1 MSRIYLT
8 PIVNEG
14 RYNLKED
21 KKLKIDWDF
30 VPLPRSLEPLREI
43 NNKNYKTLIEIGQRL
58 ISQSNQTKPISDE
71 PF

>member
-1 MSRIYLT
+1 MSRIDFT

-30 VPLPRSLEPLREI
+30 VPLPHSLEPWREI
-43 NNKNYKTLIEIGQRL
+43 NNKNYKTLTFWKLRAASIEIGQRL
-58 ISQSNQTKPISDE
+58 ISS
-71 PF
+71 